1 MKLNY
6 FIIPLVTLV
15 TALAGSFLTSGGMDW
30 YKKINLPGWTPAGNI
45 IGTVWTIL
53 FILATISALLV
64 FNQAV
69 HNKKLN
75 WIIAAFLAN
84 AVLNVYWS
92 WLFFSQHFLGW
103 AIIEA
108 GILGLSVLVLIIMI
122 WPLSRLAAYLLMP
135 YLAWVSFATF
145 LTYMVWSLNK

>member
-6 FIIPLVTLV
+6 FIIPLVTLA
-15 TALAGSFLTSGGMDW
+15 TALTGSFLTFGGMDW
-30 YKKINLPGWTPAGNI
+30 YKTINLPSWTPAGNI

-69 HNKKLN
+69 HNKKFN
-75 WIIAAFLAN
+75 WIILAFLAN
-84 AVLNVYWS
+84 AVLNVFWS
-92 WLFFSQHFLGW
+92 WLFFNQHFLGW

-108 GILGLSVLVLIIMI
+108 GLLGLSVLVLIIII
-122 WPLSRLAAYLLMP
+122 WPLSRLAAYLLIP